1 MRIEPLE
8 TDTSEPVTVS
18 VSAEELEMA
27 PRQRLM
33 REHLDGIQHGIDDSP
48 ENDAVKGSVL
58 GTGGGAIV
66 GGVAGAVLG
75 PAGIVMGALVGAA
88 AGALASGLA
97 VAAVDSVDND
107 DNITG
112 IGAEVSIDTDEVPTT
127 EIKAI
132 VRAKQGRF

>member
-1 MRIEPLE
+1 MTGESSE
-8 TDTSEPVTVS
+8 SEPVTVS
-18 VSAEELEMA
+18 VSAEELAMA
-27 PRQRLM
+27 PRKRLM
-33 REHLDGIQHGIDDSP
+33 RDHLDGIQHGIDDSP

-58 GTGGGAIV
+58 GTGGGALV

-75 PAGIVMGALVGAA
+75 PAGIVVGALVGAA

-112 IGAEVSIDTDEVPTT
+112 IGAEVSIDSDEHSNK
-127 EIKAI
+127 EIDAI
-132 VRAKQGRF
+132 VRAKQDHF